1 MEPTFM
7 EMFYWAI
14 LPALAQALAVFLG
27 VFLSLLLV
35 SKKVSAKIQDGSQ
48 DGSATS
54 AKDASE
60 IVRER
65 YARGEISR
73 REYEQM
79 RKDLEPVATDLARA
93 GAHPNGT

>member
-27 VFLSLLLV
+27 VFFSLLLV
-35 SKKVSAKIQDGSQ
+35 SKRLLSRDRRDPDIGARN
-48 DGSATS
+48 
-54 AKDASE
+54 ASE

-79 RKDLEPVATDLARA
+79 REDLGPEQTSTRA
-93 GAHPNGT
+93 DAGYQRTH

>member
-7 EMFYWAI
+7 EIFYWAI

-27 VFLSLLLV
+27 VFFSLLLV
-35 SKKVSAKIQDGSQ
+35 SKKLFRQNQGESP
-48 DGSATS
+48 TS
-54 AKDASE
+54 ARNASE

-79 RKDLEPVATDLARA
+79 REDLGPEERTSAEADYQRT
-93 GAHPNGT
+93 

>member
-7 EMFYWAI
+7 KMFYWAI

-35 SKKVSAKIQDGSQ
+35 SKKVSAKIQDGS
-48 DGSATS
+48 ATS
-54 AKDASE
+54 AKGASE